1 MISRRNF
8 LKIAGLST
16 VAIGAGFTT
25 GKLAGNT
32 KSLNYTL
39 HGFIPA
45 DESII
50 NNLVAVFKSKV
61 KSNVEAV
68 VIADSKI
75 GEIIARADLKQRQN
89 NFSNNGLITY
99 KLKRL
104 NVQVDSDIIINDA
117 NNSVYS
123 LDDFTSKLF
132 DIRSNIKNRKAD
144 YLFTAEYIEADL
156 ISSLFKSNK
165 KELVI
170 ENENGLVDKITLDKN
185 YKNIFV
191 PGPQGK
197 TGIKIENGV
206 AQVHTSTC
214 RNKLCKHSF
223 ASEVGSIV
231 ACAPNKVLLKVE
243 LA

>member
-1 MISRRNF
+1 MISRRKF

-25 GKLAGNT
+25 GKLAGNS
-32 KSLNYTL
+32 KSLNYIL

-89 NFSNNGLITY
+89 NFSNNGLIIY

-144 YLFTAEYIEADL
+144 YLFTAEYFEADL

-170 ENENGLVDKITLDKN
+170 ENENGLVDKIALDKN

-206 AQVHTSTC
+206 AHVHTSTC

-231 ACAPNKVLLKVE
+231 ACAPNMVLLKVE